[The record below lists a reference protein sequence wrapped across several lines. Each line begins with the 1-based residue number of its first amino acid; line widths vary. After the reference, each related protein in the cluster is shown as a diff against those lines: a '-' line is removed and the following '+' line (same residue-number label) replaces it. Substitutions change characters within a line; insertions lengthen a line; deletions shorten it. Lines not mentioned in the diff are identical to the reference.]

1 MLPIQAAA
9 APCICPP
16 SPLFFLGGMERER
29 RQGWRGDGDRED
41 EMRTRPTGVGGSERE
56 QCLTHHCSSSHPSR
70 CRRRPPPQ
78 SSRFNNDQ
86 TTSLMP
92 KERIS
97 RQGIPVLVRVVAPP
111 LTPERVAIDLVA
123 VLDVR
128 CGGVLVP
135 VNRMDL
141 LNKAMELVMDKLSSQ
156 DRLAIVPVQ
165 SSPIAM
171 GEDLLEMNVN
181 GRAEAAK
188 RVKSLAVGGGDN
200 LSTALNKAVTNRAGF
215 VILISDCNDSS
226 ILNET
231 MNLSYSV
238 HAFGFRDAHN
248 PRAMHHIANSS
259 TGTYGILNDEHDGI
273 TDDFT
278 GCLNNIASIVAVDTQ
293 VNISCDLGST
303 ATLSAIESGRFK
315 REIKDDRT
323 SGFITAG
330 ALQAGAV
337 RSFIVYV
344 DGDVDENNELPITVH
359 VRCEGRST
367 SQHAQNI
374 VQQNAQVVVVRH
386 GDENSRLV
394 AAEIVRVEAMRIVD
408 EIIKKYND
416 NGKALSGAADE
427 LHDQWRRLKESEYGE
442 EAGQACLIS
451 VLTAEMEDM
460 EATIRRSCGMSYMLS
475 WQTRHS
481 LQHQTRTEPTITSS
495 AAAERSPAVAGAAP
509 DATARGAKLC
519 DLVASGAHNAAHT
532 AAMAAAA
539 ANCGLGGAVNR
550 KRNHQHYYGRELE
563 MIERRLAFWKKVQ
576 YELPPMPHDGE
587 RPDHVATIFQKA
599 TQESLDHA
607 MFHDVFLAIVH
618 STCRRGSKCG
628 GDCSCGH

>member
-1 MLPIQAAA
+1 MAQVHHA
-9 APCICPP
+9 
-16 SPLFFLGGMERER
+16 EN
-29 RQGWRGDGDRED
+29 
-41 EMRTRPTGVGGSERE
+41 GV
-56 QCLTHHCSSSHPSR
+56 QLTAYAKVDAINVNWPKSH
-70 CRRRPPPQ
+70 
-78 SSRFNNDQ
+78 
-86 TTSLMP
+86 L
-92 KERIS
+92 
-97 RQGIPVLVRVVAPP
+97 GIPVLVRVKAPTAT
-111 LTPERVAIDLVA
+111 LERKPVDLVA
-123 VLDVR
+123 VLDVNC
-128 CGGVLVP
+128 CGGLGP

-141 LNKAMELVMDKLSSQ
+141 LRKAMDLVIEKLSKP
-156 DRLAIVPVQ
+156 DCLAIVPVQ
-165 SSPIAM
+165 ASAIA
-171 GEDLLEMNVN
+171 ENLNLREMDDI
-181 GRAEAAK
+181 GRSEATK
-188 RVKSLAVGGGDN
+188 RVKSLVATGDN
-200 LSTALNKAVTNRAGF
+200 KLSTALKKAEEILDKREGKDKEKAGF
-215 VILISDCNDSS
+215 IILISDGDDGSV
-226 ILNET
+226 LGAE
-231 MNLSYSV
+231 MNLNYSV

-259 TGTYGILNDEHDGI
+259 TGTYGILNDEDDGI
-273 TDDFT
+273 TEAFT
-278 GCLNNIASIVAVDTQ
+278 SSVNNITSIVAVNAVVT
-293 VNISCDLGST
+293 ISCKPEST
-303 ATLSAIESGRFK
+303 AKLSAIESGRFK

-475 WQTRHS
+475 WQTCHS
-481 LQHQTRTEPTITSS
+481 LQHLKTTRPSS
-495 AAAERSPAVAGAAP
+495 SSVTTMGKGSSAVAGATASP
-509 DATARGAKLC
+509 NFMARGAEIGKFVGM
-519 DLVASGAHNAAHT
+519 VAGE
-532 AAMAAAA
+532 
-539 ANCGLGGAVNR
+539 R
-550 KRNHQHYYGRELE
+550 KRKHYYSSELE
-563 MIERRLAFWKKVQ
+563 MIEHRLTYWSKVKCG
-576 YELPPMPHDGE
+576 LPPMHHDGE
-587 RPDHVATIFQKA
+587 CPDHMTTLFRDASH
-599 TQESLDHA
+599 ESIDRA
-607 MFHDVFLAIVH
+607 MYHDVFLAVVH
-618 STCRRGSKCG
+618 ATGRRSSKSG
-628 GDCSCGH
+628 GHCSCRH